1 MSGCYT
7 CVCIDILQMLPSSTC
22 FLLGSFQGVDFIGRE
37 ALAYRREKGVQQRV
51 CLLEMEGGGDVE
63 VWPHAS
69 EPVLRNGQ
77 VVGSTQSVAFGFRRG
92 YHLVTVLLFPRDQGE
107 QTG

>member
-1 MSGCYT
+1 M
-7 CVCIDILQMLPSSTC
+7 
-22 FLLGSFQGVDFIGRE
+22 DFIGRE
-37 ALAYRREKGVQQRV
+37 ALAYRRRKGVQQRV
-51 CLLEMEGGGDVE
+51 CLLEMEGGADVE
-63 VWPHAS
+63 VWPYAS